1 MYMDHIYDRL
11 CKKAVVTDDG
21 LFEAHKVALRLMQ
34 VEAAALQHNCSL
46 ALRLLKTTREVINCG
61 VFCFQ
66 KLCQYLFNG
75 PIFCKYR
82 LSKAGEL
89 CALCF
94 VGVITSEFNVVGS
107 LAQRV

>member
-1 MYMDHIYDRL
+1 MDHIYDRL

-46 ALRLLKTTREVINCG
+46 ALRLLKTTREVVNCG
-61 VFCFQ
+61 VFCFH
-66 KLCQYLFNG
+66 KILSQYLFNR
-75 PIFCKYR
+75 PIFRGCR

-89 CALCF
+89 CA
-94 VGVITSEFNVVGS
+94 
-107 LAQRV
+107 